1 MEAMILA
8 AGEGT
13 RLRPLT
19 HKRPK
24 PLIPVMNT
32 PLLEI
37 TLSYLKDF
45 SFKRI
50 LINSHHL
57 ADQITDFIAGQKKR
71 GGLELEVQFEP
82 EILGTGGGMARS
94 RDFWHSRTFLVIN
107 GDILTDINLTKV
119 VGFHLSHGGPATLV
133 LHDYPAF
140 NQITV
145 DARGRIERFRTEPG
159 KGLAFTGI
167 HILDQEIFRY
177 LTLSGSFD
185 IIPVYQKM
193 IEEGQPVWAFISR
206 GHYWRDLGTP
216 KSYLKIHEELLNK
229 EFASTPTPSLPP
241 LWGRLRRD
249 LSASSSRVAQSS
261 RVREGGE
268 INKRSLAN
276 GRRVLI
282 HPEAEVEEGVK
293 FTGWAVI
300 GKGCRLKKGCRIAD
314 SILWEQVVLEEGVS
328 VANSIVGK
336 GVRVDHDLMNKVL
349 V

>member
-24 PLIPVMNT
+24 PLIPVLNT

-37 TLSYLKDF
+37 TLSYLKNF

-119 VGFHLSHGGPATLV
+119 IEFHLSHGGPVTLV
-133 LHDYPAF
+133 IHDYPAF

-145 DARGRIERFRTEPG
+145 DAQGRIERFRTEPG

-167 HILDQEIFRY
+167 HILNQEIFQY
-177 LTLSGSFD
+177 LPLSGSFD
-185 IIPVYQKM
+185 IVPVYQQM
-193 IEEGQPVWAFISR
+193 IEEGQPVWAFISQ
-206 GHYWRDLGTP
+206 GHYWRDIGTP
-216 KSYLKIHEELLNK
+216 TSYLKIHEELLNK

-241 LWGRLRRD
+241 LWGRV
-249 LSASSSRVAQSS
+249 S
-261 RVREGGE
+261 EGGE

-282 HPEAEVEEGVK
+282 HPEAEVEDGVK
-293 FTGWAVI
+293 FAGWAVI

-328 VANSIVGK
+328 VANSIVGE
-336 GVRVDHDLMNKVL
+336 GVRVDHDLMNQVL

>member
-1 MEAMILA
+1 MILA

-24 PLIPVMNT
+24 PLIPVLNT

-71 GGLELEVQFEP
+71 WGLELEVQFEP
-82 EILGTGGGMARS
+82 EILGTGGGIARS

-107 GDILTDINLTKV
+107 GDILIDINLTKV
-119 VGFHLSHGGPATLV
+119 LEFHLSHGGPVTLV
-133 LHDYPAF
+133 IHDYPAF

-145 DARGRIERFRTEPG
+145 DARGRIEGFRSEPG

-167 HILDQEIFRY
+167 HILNQEIFHY
-177 LTLSGSFD
+177 LPLSGTFD
-185 IIPVYQKM
+185 IIPVYQQM

-216 KSYLKIHEELLNK
+216 TSYLKVHEEILTNAL
-229 EFASTPTPSLPP
+229 AATSGPSFPP
-241 LWGRLRRD
+241 LWKRFRRD
-249 LSASSSRVAQSS
+249 LSASSRRVAQLS
-261 RVREGGE
+261 RGREGGK
-268 INKRSLAN
+268 INKTSLAN
-276 GRRVLI
+276 GWRVLI

-314 SILWEQVVLEEGVS
+314 SILWEKVVLEEGVS
-328 VANSIVGK
+328 VANSIVGE

>member
-1 MEAMILA
+1 MA

-24 PLIPVMNT
+24 PLIPVLNT

-37 TLSYLKDF
+37 TLSYLKNF

-107 GDILTDINLTKV
+107 GDILTDISLTKV
-119 VGFHLSHGGPATLV
+119 IAFHLSHGGPVTLV
-133 LHDYPAF
+133 LHDYPDF

-145 DARGRIERFRTEPG
+145 DARGRIDRFRTEPG

-167 HILDQEIFRY
+167 HILNQEIFQY
-177 LTLSGSFD
+177 LPLSGSFD
-185 IIPVYQKM
+185 IVPVYQQM
-193 IEEGQPVWAFISR
+193 IEEGQPVWAFISQ
-206 GHYWRDLGTP
+206 GHYWRDIGTP
-216 KSYLKIHEELLNK
+216 TSYLKIHEELLNK

-241 LWGRLRRD
+241 LWGRV
-249 LSASSSRVAQSS
+249 S
-261 RVREGGE
+261 EGGE

-282 HPEAEVEEGVK
+282 HPEAEVEDGVK
-293 FTGWAVI
+293 FAGWAVI

-328 VANSIVGK
+328 VANSIVGE
-336 GVRVDHDLMNKVL
+336 GVRVDHDLMNQVL